1 MSSTP
6 YLTTMTPSNTSSR
19 RNPSLPTDS
28 PPNLRAHLVRSTLN
42 SPNIRG
48 TRPCNGPRCQLC
60 PHINTDTWITGPNN
74 VPCCINGSFTCN
86 STDVVYAI
94 TCQHCPSAVY
104 IGQTG
109 QSLRQRMNSHKFDI
123 RNNDPQKPVSMHFNQ
138 PGHSLQHFKV
148 AVLRQGPF
156 KSRLQREAVEQNIIQ
171 KLDCIKHGLNRDS
184 GFFSHYQD

>member
-1 MSSTP
+1 MQSSFW
-6 YLTTMTPSNTSSR
+6 MMFCSAASVC
-19 RNPSLPTDS
+19 SL
-28 PPNLRAHLVRSTLN
+28 NL
-42 SPNIRG
+42 
-48 TRPCNGPRCQLC
+48 NGPC
-60 PHINTDTWITGPNN
+60 PHINTDTRITGPNN
-74 VPCCINGSFTCN
+74 VPCYINGSFTCN

-148 AVLRQGPF
+148 AVLWQGPF

-184 GFFSHYQD
+184 GFFLTTRTNPMSHLRPLFVGYCRQYFNFTLSCPPSLHLMK